1 MSLNSPQKKKRNSIT
16 SYSYTSLGAKKENIT
31 QKEYEKKKERIER
44 ENAKK
49 QICLNCNKVCK
60 TGICEFFPH
69 G

>member
-16 SYSYTSLGAKKENIT
+16 SYSYTPLGAKKEKIT
-31 QKEYEKKKERIER
+31 QKEYEKKKERIKR

-49 QICLNCNKVCK
+49 QICLDCK
-60 TGICEFFPH
+60 KKCEKGTCEIFPH

>member
-16 SYSYTSLGAKKENIT
+16 SYSYTPLGAKKENIT

-49 QICLNCNKVCK
+49 QICLDCKKECK
-60 TGICEFFPH
+60 TGICEIFPR

>member
-16 SYSYTSLGAKKENIT
+16 SYSYTPLGAKKENIT

-49 QICLNCNKVCK
+49 QICLDCK
-60 TGICEFFPH
+60 KKCEKGQH
-69 G
+69 RA